1 MRQNLLVTL
10 WSLLLISGCAETLV
24 ERQSVAI
31 DIVPLTHTF
40 SVELKDQRQALN
52 EVEEYI
58 ESNWEVLADAEVELV
73 VFSEK
78 GQVVSKHVR
87 QLLKQ
92 RGKDPEQLSETSKSE
107 SDQFDFQM
115 VSVYY
120 KTFTP
125 VCRYYQLGYFGETDT
140 GCYSENARWKA
151 MTNPQKMVK

>member
-1 MRQNLLVTL
+1 MKLRLLAIL
-10 WSLLLISGCAETLV
+10 NALLLLSGCAETLA

-40 SVELKDQRQALN
+40 AVELKDTKQALK

-58 ESNWEVLADAEVELV
+58 ESNWEVLADAEVELIV
-73 VFSEK
+73 LSEK
-78 GQVVSKHVR
+78 GEVVSNHVR

-92 RGKDPEQLSETSKSE
+92 RGKDPEQISVSSKSVPE
-107 SDQFDFQM
+107 HFDFQL
-115 VSVYY
+115 VSVFY

-125 VCRYYQLGYFGETDT
+125 VCRYYQVGYFGETNT